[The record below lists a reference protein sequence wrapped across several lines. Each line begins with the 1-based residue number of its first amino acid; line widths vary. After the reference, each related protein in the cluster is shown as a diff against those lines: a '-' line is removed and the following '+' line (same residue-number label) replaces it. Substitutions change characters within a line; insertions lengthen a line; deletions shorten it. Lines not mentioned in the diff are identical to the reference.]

1 MKGFLR
7 FFAYVIMI
15 LLLLAACNRNQI
27 NETAVSQEKI
37 KLEFFTPKTETEEI
51 FNELIEDFE
60 EQNPAID
67 VTQVIVPEGMR
78 VLKTRIA
85 RGDTPD
91 IFITY
96 PIEQDYVIRA
106 EKGYLL
112 DLTDELFLN
121 NILANIQ
128 TRYEVDDKM
137 YGVALTQ
144 NAVGVLYNKDH
155 FQELNLTIPDTWD
168 EFVDVMKTLKDAGK
182 TPVLMPN
189 KEANQTSI
197 FNLNLVANAFDS
209 HYWEQ
214 EDLSIKEDPIWRD
227 ISEKMLTV
235 LSYTQPN
242 SFEDDYYEVNRKFAH
257 GEGSMYIMGTWS
269 LPWIEK
275 NNPNLNYGIFPFP
288 ATSQS
293 EKNHVLGGVDIGLA
307 ISADTDY
314 PVEAKKFV
322 EFLTQKENAQKL
334 SDFEGSLS
342 TVKGVQINR
351 EELKLLNARIKEGKT
366 VNWPNHYWAGGTA
379 AEADFRRYT
388 LQFYFDKNIDAYL
401 NNLEQ
406 MFNQFYDAN

>member
-1 MKGFLR
+1 MKALLR
-7 FFAYVIMI
+7 LLSCIAIV
-15 LLLLAACNRNQI
+15 LLLAACNRNQL
-27 NETAVSQEKI
+27 NKSAVSQEKV

-51 FNELIEDFE
+51 FDDLIQDFE
-60 EQNPAID
+60 EQHPSIN
-67 VTQVIVPEGMR
+67 VSQVIVPEGMR

-112 DLTDELFLN
+112 DITHEPFLN
-121 NILANIQ
+121 NILPNIQ
-128 TRYEVDDKM
+128 NRYEVNGKM

-155 FQELNLTIPDTWD
+155 FQELNLMIPETWE
-168 EFVDVMKTLKDAGK
+168 EFVEVMEALKAAGK

-197 FNLNLVANAFDS
+197 FNLNLVANAFDN

-214 EDLSIKEDPIWRD
+214 EDLAINGSPVWRD
-227 ISEKMLTV
+227 LSEKMLTV
-235 LSYTQPN
+235 LSYTQFN
-242 SFEDDYYEVNRKFAH
+242 SFEDDYYEVNSKFAN

-275 NNPNLNYGIFPFP
+275 YNPNLNFGIFPFP
-288 ATSQS
+288 ADNQPDD
-293 EKNHVLGGVDIGLA
+293 NQVLGGVDIGLA

-314 PVEAKKFV
+314 QEEAKKFV
-322 EFLTQKENAQKL
+322 EFLTRKENAQKL
-334 SDFEGSLS
+334 TDFEGSLS
-342 TVKGVQINR
+342 TVKGVQVNR
-351 EELKLLNARIKEGKT
+351 EESTLLNARIKAGRS

-388 LQFYFDKNIDAYL
+388 LQFYYDKNIDGYL

-406 MFNQFYDAN
+406 MFNQFHDAN

>member
-1 MKGFLR
+1 MRVFT
-7 FFAYVIMI
+7 FVIMI
-15 LLLLAACNRNQI
+15 LLLSACNGKQI
-27 NETAVSQEKI
+27 DESADVQEKVR
-37 KLEFFTPKTETEEI
+37 LEFFTPKTETEEI

-60 EQNPAID
+60 KQNPGID
-67 VTQVIVPEGMR
+67 VNQVIVPEGMR

-85 RGDTPD
+85 RGDAPD

-112 DLTDELFLN
+112 DLTHEPFLN
-121 NILANIQ
+121 QILPHIQ
-128 TRYEVDDKM
+128 NRYEVNDKM

-144 NAVGVLYNKDH
+144 NAVGVLYNKHH
-155 FQELNLTIPDTWD
+155 FRELNLTIPETWD
-168 EFVDVMKTLKDAGK
+168 EFVEVMKRLKAAGE

-189 KEANQTSI
+189 KEANQTSN
-197 FNLNLVANAFDS
+197 FNLNLVANEFAND
-209 HYWEQ
+209 YWGQ
-214 EDLSIKEDPIWRD
+214 ENLSIREDPRWRD

-235 LSYTQPN
+235 LSYTQPG
-242 SFEDDYYEVNRKFAH
+242 SFEDDYYEVNRKFAG

-275 NNPNLNYGIFPFP
+275 NNPNLKYGIFPFP
-288 ATSQS
+288 ASNLP

-307 ISADTDY
+307 ISADTEY
-314 PVEAKKFV
+314 PEEAKKLL
-322 EFLTQKENAQKL
+322 EFLTRKENAQKL

-351 EELKLLNARIKEGKT
+351 EELKPLNARIKEGKS

-388 LQFYFDKNIDAYL
+388 LQFYYDQNIDAYL